1 MKLLLDTHI
10 FLWLCSEPEKL
21 PPAAYAACC
30 DPENRLYLSHV
41 SPWEIQIKQQLGKL
55 QLPAALSELIE
66 TQTRENDLNMLPIQL
81 DHIYALNQLPYHHN
95 DPFDRLLIAQARIES
110 MVLVTVDQLFPDQN
124 ATSHDSHKGNNCN
137 MLRYVA
143 THLLR

>member
-10 FLWLCSEPEKL
+10 FLWLNSEPEKV

-30 DPENRLYLSHV
+30 DPHNQLYLSHV

-55 QLPAALSELIE
+55 QLRATLSGLME
-66 TQTRENDLNMLPIQL
+66 TQARENGLIMLPIEL
-81 DHIYALNQLPYHHN
+81 AHIYALSQLPFHHK

-110 MVLVTVDQLFPDQN
+110 MVLVTADRKISLYDLETI
-124 ATSHDSHKGNNCN
+124 AG
-137 MLRYVA
+137 
-143 THLLR
+143 

>member
-21 PPAAYAACC
+21 PPAAYDACR
-30 DPENRLYLSHV
+30 DPQNRLYLSHV

-55 QLPAALSELIE
+55 HLQAALWDLIE
-66 TQTRENDLNMLPIQL
+66 RQNRENGLNMLPIKL

-95 DPFDRLLIAQARIES
+95 DPFDRLLIAQSRIES
-110 MVLVTVDQLFPDQN
+110 MVLVTVDRKISLYDLEVLP
-124 ATSHDSHKGNNCN
+124 S
-137 MLRYVA
+137 
-143 THLLR
+143 